1 MRNYLKAANFYSYD
15 ATEDENPVMRWIG
28 REVKRF
34 IAEGYIHLPFL
45 LRVAAAPPR
54 SDRGHGRHD
63 KRSRPPHTHPTPPA
77 TAHTR
82 RRMPPTHQPCTHAT
96 NGVIANAD
104 DDEFELERRRTKS

>member
-45 LRVAAAPPR
+45 LRVAAAPP
-54 SDRGHGRHD
+54 DLTEDMANTTNG
-63 KRSRPPHTHPTPPA
+63 RPPPHAPRACSHAAACRQPTSPA
-77 TAHTR
+77 
-82 RRMPPTHQPCTHAT
+82 PTQLT
-96 NGVIANAD
+96 V
-104 DDEFELERRRTKS
+104 